1 MFYPRFWWSLVLL
14 LGCAW
19 LVPRNPTSAPP
30 SPSTSAT
37 PTSRVLP
44 SMTPRP
50 RPTASPTPPCPGGER
65 FHADLRLVRERALA
79 AVALEILCALQRH
92 DWTAIA
98 RGVHPEQGVRFSP
111 DAYLS
116 DEDPRF
122 TADGLPNALDN
133 PITYVWGTEPGTG
146 RPIALTFA
154 AYVERYVY
162 DAPYWEK
169 ARLGVNVRQG
179 AGNIIDNHQEFFPG
193 SQVVEF
199 HIPGSE
205 QYGGLDWRSL
215 RLVFLPDPRAPRGWW
230 LVAIVHDEWSP

>member
-1 MFYPRFWWSLVLL
+1 
-14 LGCAW
+14 
-19 LVPRNPTSAPP
+19 
-30 SPSTSAT
+30 
-37 PTSRVLP
+37 
-44 SMTPRP
+44 MTPRP
-50 RPTASPTPPCPGGER
+50 RPTSSPTPSCPDRKR
-65 FHADLRLVRERALA
+65 FRADLRQVQEPALA
-79 AVALEILCALQRH
+79 AVALDILCALRRH
-92 DWTAIA
+92 DWTAVSQV
-98 RGVHPEQGVRFSP
+98 VHPEQGVRFSP

-116 DEDPRF
+116 NEDPRF
-122 TADGLPNALDN
+122 TADELPNALDN
-133 PITYVWGTEPGTG
+133 PVAYVWGTEPGTG

-179 AGNIIDNHQEFFPG
+179 AGNIIDNHEEFFPG

-215 RLVFLPDPRAPRGWW
+215 RLVFLPDPRAPQDWW